1 MSLLQHHQAILGLP
15 KFVIWLS
22 PGSMYLSAARFR
34 AARFISTGLAFA
46 SLATALQTPTNV
58 TNATNTTLESSRRDC
73 TRRPLTVTLWQELE
87 LDEYMRDY
95 TGGKTLKL
103 QAYADQVN
111 VTNFICGIGQTCD
124 AGQLC
129 SSAMAPDWYILV
141 ATQNWNKV
149 MNMLYTSLS
158 FGIGAMQDIAPTMI
172 NDLSPP
178 SSPTPVA
185 SATWLALVA
194 SFSGALPGM
203 VFPGMWV
210 WIWVFL
216 QGLLYTTASELWFWQ
231 NVIRAPP
238 DVRSGYTRW
247 IEFAWM
253 LSKLEDKSQEKLSNY
268 TKGVLQAGISTEE
281 GMYGVLKNGAF
292 LQKTIEKTQYN
303 LQASFEAVIKLRLL
317 AAILKAQSV
326 FIIRNSD
333 PCTQSG
339 PNGEFEGKGVLSY
352 CGPDKVMMNIVKAKG
367 TKTHRKV
374 YGASLIESKYGFT
387 VEFLTTSAWKCQTK
401 YGGYEHDPYTNS
413 TLPTDINADC
423 LFNLPVCDCGSP
435 AVSTRRK
442 KGVRTVKACMKA
454 GVPIHHSGPQFT

>member
-1 MSLLQHHQAILGLP
+1 MC
-15 KFVIWLS
+15 LS
-22 PGSMYLSAARFR
+22 VSPARFR
-34 AARFISTGLAFA
+34 LTQLLSIGLALA
-46 SLATALQTPTNV
+46 SLTSALQISTNV
-58 TNATNTTLESSRRDC
+58 TNPANNITLQNSRRDC
-73 TRRPLTVTLWQELE
+73 TRRPLTVALWQELD

-95 TGGKTLKL
+95 TGGKTLRL
-103 QAYADQVN
+103 QAYADEVN
-111 VTNFICGIGQTCD
+111 VTNFMCGIGQTCD

-129 SSAMAPDWYILV
+129 SSAMAPDWYVLV

-158 FGIGAMQDIAPTMI
+158 FGIGAMQEMFTNCTSFFSCHTDIAPTMI

-178 SSPTPVA
+178 SSPTPIA

-203 VFPGMWV
+203 IFPGMWV

-216 QGLLYTTASELWFWQ
+216 QGLLYTTASEMWFWQ

-253 LSKLEDKSQEKLSNY
+253 LSKLEDSSQEKLSNY

-281 GMYGVLKNGAF
+281 GMYGVLKNGVF

-317 AAILKAQSV
+317 AAILKAQSI

-339 PNGEFEGKGVLSY
+339 PHGEFQGRGVLSY
-352 CGPDKVMMNIVKAKG
+352 CGPDNVMMNIVKAKG
-367 TKTHRKV
+367 TKTRRKI

-387 VEFLTTSAWKCQTK
+387 VEFLTNAAWKCQTK

-435 AVSTRRK
+435 EVSTRRK
-442 KGVRTVKACMKA
+442 KGVRTVKACLKA
-454 GVPIHHSGPQFT
+454 GVPIHPSGPQYST

>member
-1 MSLLQHHQAILGLP
+1 MLGLL
-15 KFVIWLS
+15 KFSVRLS
-22 PGSMYLSAARFR
+22 PGHTCPSSARFR
-34 AARFISTGLAFA
+34 PTSSILTCLALA
-46 SLATALQTPTNV
+46 SLVAALQIPTN
-58 TNATNTTLESSRRDC
+58 TSHPISNTTLESSRRDC
-73 TRRPLTVTLWQELE
+73 TRRPLTVALWQELD
-87 LDEYMRDY
+87 LDNYIENYV
-95 TGGKTLKL
+95 GGKTLKL
-103 QAYADQVN
+103 QAYADEVN

-129 SSAMAPDWYILV
+129 SSAMAPDWYVLV
-141 ATQNWNKV
+141 ATQNWSKV

-158 FGIGAMQDIAPTMI
+158 FGIGAMQDIAPLMI

-203 VFPGMWV
+203 IFPGMWV

-216 QGLLYTTASELWFWQ
+216 QGLLYTTASEMWFWQ

-253 LSKLEDKSQEKLSNY
+253 LSNLEDKSQEKLSNY
-268 TKGVLQAGISTEE
+268 TKGVLQSGISTEE

-292 LQKTIEKTQYN
+292 LQRTIEKTQYN

-339 PNGEFEGKGVLSY
+339 PGGAFEGKGVLSY
-352 CGPDKVMMNIVKAKG
+352 CGPDQVMMTIVRAKG
-367 TKTHRKV
+367 TKTHRKI

-387 VEFLTTSAWKCQTK
+387 TEFLTNSAWKCQTK

-435 AVSTRRK
+435 DVLTRRK
-442 KGVRTVKACMKA
+442 KGVRTVKACLRA
-454 GVPIHHSGPQFT
+454 GVPIHPSGPQFT